1 MPGGKERLNSLFT
14 TRLQLGANG
23 TDSVLQILT
32 GSATIVGG
40 AGVSA
45 CATTSINS
53 CVIGEITIENL
64 NPCDMLFVNVW
75 GPTAC
80 LVYNGEA
87 LAGDGQASLVMRYTG
102 SNASMDPGWAGTARY
117 IAFQIL

>member
-14 TRLQLGANG
+14 TRLQLGADG

-40 AGVSA
+40 AGVSG
-45 CATTSINS
+45 CATTNINS
-53 CVIGEITIENL
+53 CVTGEITVENL

-102 SNASMDPGWAGTARY
+102 CEVSMDPGWTGTARY